1 MCIFIKRVIDPVN
14 NDRIQIL
21 ELNIRRDELKKFVPL
36 SFCLRWFPDPVP
48 ISVFL
53 QIPRLNRPCNQ
64 VSYNLFMTSVSKIS
78 TSTSRIMIKDKN
90 RGVQGHLFP
99 PPASRSTTKN
109 TRGRAFSEFVLR
121 SALPRVKECFVSTP
135 FSYLLA
141 VMLLLKHIVKLFDVL
156 VDLFVTE
163 RIVHQIT
170 RQELIV

>member
-1 MCIFIKRVIDPVN
+1 MNSKNSSPRCFISG
-14 NDRIQIL
+14 
-21 ELNIRRDELKKFVPL
+21 
-36 SFCLRWFPDPVP
+36 SFPPRA
-48 ISVFL
+48 SVTFFSSNVVS
-53 QIPRLNRPCNQ
+53 LNRPCNQ

-78 TSTSRIMIKDKN
+78 TSPSRIIIKTEGCKDIC
-90 RGVQGHLFP
+90 FP

-141 VMLLLKHIVKLFDVL
+141 VMLLLKHIVKLIDVL

>member
-1 MCIFIKRVIDPVN
+1 
-14 NDRIQIL
+14 
-21 ELNIRRDELKKFVPL
+21 
-36 SFCLRWFPDPVP
+36 
-48 ISVFL
+48 
-53 QIPRLNRPCNQ
+53 
-64 VSYNLFMTSVSKIS
+64 
-78 TSTSRIMIKDKN
+78 MIKDKN